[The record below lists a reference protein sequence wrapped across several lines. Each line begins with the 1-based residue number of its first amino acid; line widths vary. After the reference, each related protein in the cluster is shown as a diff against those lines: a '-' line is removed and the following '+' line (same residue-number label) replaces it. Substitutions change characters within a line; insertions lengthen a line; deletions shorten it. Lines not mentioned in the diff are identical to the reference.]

1 MKSIKFVQWGSAVA
15 LFITVAALLVAGMI
29 ILFCKTRAT
38 IDELV
43 KLAMVIAI
51 FIGPEVLAAFF
62 GNYLKRKQNG
72 QTSIDQENNR

>member
-15 LFITVAALLVAGMI
+15 LFVTVAALLVAGMI

-72 QTSIDQENNR
+72 QTSVDQENNR